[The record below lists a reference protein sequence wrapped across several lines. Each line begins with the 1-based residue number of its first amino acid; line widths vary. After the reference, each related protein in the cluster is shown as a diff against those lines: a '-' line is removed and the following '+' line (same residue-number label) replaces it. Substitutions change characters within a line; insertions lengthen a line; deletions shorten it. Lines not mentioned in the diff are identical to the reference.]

1 MDTQKIKVGIY
12 VAGANIKIIGEHDL
26 IENTFGHRQAGIYLV
41 AVSMIRDPREPLTQ
55 SDIDAAIQ
63 TMKNNF
69 QNNYFSFK
77 AKDRAEADAF
87 IKHHTNEGW
96 TVIRELSEI

>member
-1 MDTQKIKVGIY
+1 
-12 VAGANIKIIGEHDL
+12 
-26 IENTFGHRQAGIYLV
+26 
-41 AVSMIRDPREPLTQ
+41 
-55 SDIDAAIQ
+55 
-63 TMKNNF
+63 MKNNF

-77 AKDRAEADAF
+77 AKDRAEADTF